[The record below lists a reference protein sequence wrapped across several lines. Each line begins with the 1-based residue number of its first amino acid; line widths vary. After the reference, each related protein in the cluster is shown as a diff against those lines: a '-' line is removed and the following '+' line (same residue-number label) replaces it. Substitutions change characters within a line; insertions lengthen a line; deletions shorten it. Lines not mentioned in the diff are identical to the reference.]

1 MSHKK
6 LSLEELNRLSVEE
19 FKLSEKNQLILVLD
33 NIRSMNNVG
42 SAFRTADAFACQE
55 ICLVGITAQP
65 PHREISKTAL
75 GADESVSWKY
85 FPDAQAC
92 TEYLRSNGWEIYC
105 VEQVENPILL
115 QNFEVSSDK
124 KYALVFGNEV
134 FGVSEDFIH
143 LSDGCIEI
151 PQFGT
156 KHSLNVSVTMGVV
169 VWDIVSK
176 SFPKG

>member
-1 MSHKK
+1 MSQKK
-6 LSLEELNRLSVEE
+6 LSLEELNRLSVAE
-19 FKLSEKNQLILVLD
+19 FKNIEKHQIILVLD
-33 NIRSMNNVG
+33 NVRSMNNVG

-75 GADESVSWKY
+75 GADESVTWNY
-85 FPDAQAC
+85 FPDTDSC
-92 TEYLRSNGWEIYC
+92 IEYLRKNGWNIYC

-115 QNFEVSSDK
+115 QDFNVSKDK

-134 FGVSEDFIH
+134 FGVGEDFIS

-169 VWDIVSK
+169 VWDFVSK
-176 SFPKG
+176 LFPQC